1 VLSTL
6 KYKEDKMGN
15 LDEALYELEE
25 AEELLRKVIRRVGYA
40 RDEGVRTWDL
50 DNSLEEVLQEV
61 KDLQST
67 SELMWEKWEDME

>member
-1 VLSTL
+1 
-6 KYKEDKMGN
+6 MGN

-61 KDLQST
+61 EDLQST
-67 SELMWEKWEDME
+67 TELMWTKWEDQDEG